1 MLLQLQTAAAAA
13 ASAVLRGSLDSHV
26 DIEGA
31 DGEHALYTAGGSL
44 VTLFEWRGV
53 RSEMDDEEL
62 SAAALRLR
70 ERLAGWLDAPG
81 RAFQIVYSR
90 DPAAARE
97 EVREATRP
105 AAEQIAA
112 QRLDMADVIEDRRRR
127 LEAACASES
136 AILAAYT
143 HPAAIA
149 AASRSAAVAAVRGGM
164 AGLPPLRGAQLPAR
178 TFEEVRQLH
187 GAMTDSLPGDF
198 LAAGQEIRRMDA
210 GEAAREIAR
219 AISPGEES
227 AGFGARL
234 AQRRPDGRATRFFGM
249 PESRAALSGDDFSAL
264 GTERLARQ
272 LLRDH
277 ASVRD
282 GVATIGSTSF
292 IAFDLAVAPE
302 ALTPFSRLIEHAAG
316 AEEPLRWR
324 MSALLESGGWAG
336 TSWKRLWSVFFTF
349 LAKTHNS
356 RIRDAF
362 RALEEIDGAEETIV
376 RYRAC
381 FAVWDEAGETSR
393 LRRAAARLRHAVE
406 RWGNARAESLAG
418 DPVACLF
425 GSVPGTGTAPTAPSA
440 AAALTDA
447 IALLPL
453 DRPSSPWP
461 AGALAMTAGSGRLWT
476 CDPGSPLR
484 DSWSDLVAGRPGS
497 GKSVLLNSMN
507 LAGLL
512 GARGRDDPAP
522 FVAVID
528 IGASS
533 AGLVS
538 MLRDALPPDRRDEA
552 VSARLRNDPS
562 CAVNIFDTPI
572 GARRPTPLG
581 RSFAVNFVRLLLG
594 DGAGGGELAGL
605 VGAAVDQAY
614 AACADGSAP
623 KRWHEAVLDDVDAAL
638 FDTGWEP
645 DDDSSWWEA
654 VDWLSDAGRWEA
666 AASAQRCAVP
676 LLPDLAAAAASPRV
690 ADNYGE
696 MRLSTGERAIDALR
710 RALAEAAAD
719 WPMLARPTV
728 FSMAQARIRV
738 IDLQDVTSRSSEPAA
753 IRSSALMYMLAR
765 HVCTEGY
772 YVAPEDAAALGLRR
786 SQRERLERAAKLS
799 RRAPKRLSIDEFHR
813 AGGLPGVVD
822 QVATDIREGRKHNV
836 QIALASQLLGDFDRR
851 LIDLATGVWI
861 CSASESDIA
870 LAAEELKLSPASVY
884 ALRHRLIGPGP
895 DGAPV
900 YAALDTK
907 GGPVRQLLRHRLGA
921 RELWAFSTTAEDVAL
936 REECTAL
943 IGSGEARRALAER
956 FPAGSARRELKRRSE
971 AASRRG
977 EAGSSI
983 AELAAEIAGLGR

>member
-1 MLLQLQTAAAAA
+1 MLLQLQNAAAVAA
-13 ASAVLRGSLDSHV
+13 NAILKGSLDSHV

-31 DGEHALYTAGGSL
+31 DGGHALYTAGGSL

-53 RSEMDDEEL
+53 RVEMDDGEL
-62 SAAALRLR
+62 SDAALRLR
-70 ERLAGWLDAPG
+70 ERLAGWLDSPG

-90 DPAAARE
+90 DPAAARD
-97 EVREATRP
+97 EVGEATRP
-105 AAEQIAA
+105 AAEQVAA

-127 LEAACASES
+127 LEAASASERVV
-136 AILAAYT
+136 LAAYT
-143 HPAAIA
+143 HPSAIAVSSRSEA
-149 AASRSAAVAAVRGGM
+149 AASVRGGM
-164 AGLPPLRGAQLPAR
+164 AGLPPLRDAQLPAK
-178 TFEEVRQLH
+178 TAEEARQLH
-187 GAMTDSLPGDF
+187 NAMADSLPGDF
-198 LAAGQEIRRMDA
+198 LAAGQEIRRLDA

-227 AGFGARL
+227 AGFRARL
-234 AQRRPDGRATRFFGM
+234 AQRRPNGRGTRFFGM
-249 PESRAALSGDDFSAL
+249 PETRAALSGDDFSAL

-282 GVATIGSTSF
+282 GVVSIGSIAF
-292 IAFDLAVAPE
+292 IPFDLAVAPE
-302 ALTPFSRLIEHAAG
+302 TLTPFSRLIEAAAG
-316 AEEPLRWR
+316 GEEPLRWR

-336 TSWKRLWSVFFTF
+336 TAWKRMWSVFFTF

-381 FAVWDEAGETSR
+381 FAVWDEAGEAAK
-393 LRRAAARLRHAVE
+393 LRRAAARMRHAVE

-425 GSVPGTGTAPTAPSA
+425 GSVPGGTAPTAPSA

-453 DRPSSPWP
+453 DRPCSPWK
-461 AGALAMTAGSGRLWT
+461 AGALAMTAGAGRLWT

-507 LAGLL
+507 LAALL

-522 FVAVID
+522 AIAVID

-533 AGLVS
+533 SGLVS
-538 MLRDALPPDRRDEA
+538 MLRDALPPDRRGEA

-572 GARRPTPLG
+572 GARIPAPLG
-581 RSFAVNFVRLLLG
+581 RGFAVNFVRLLLG

-605 VGAAVDQAY
+605 IGAAVDQAY
-614 AACADGSAP
+614 AACADDAAP
-623 KRWHEAVLDDVDAAL
+623 KRWHESVLDDVDAAL

-645 DDDSSWWEA
+645 DDDSTWWEA
-654 VDWLSDAGRWEA
+654 VDWLSDVGRWEE

-676 LLPDLAAAAASPRV
+676 LLSDLAAAAASPRV

-728 FSMAQARIRV
+728 FCMAQARIRV
-738 IDLQDVTSRSSEPAA
+738 VDLQDVTSRSSEPAA
-753 IRSSALMYMLAR
+753 VRSSALMYMLAR

-772 YVAPEDAAALGLRR
+772 YVAPEDVAGLGLRP
-786 SQRERLERAAKLS
+786 SQRGRLERAAKLA

-836 QIALASQLLGDFDRR
+836 QIALASQLLSDFDRH
-851 LIDLATGVWI
+851 LIDLATGAWI
-861 CSASESDIA
+861 CSASESDIS
-870 LAAEELKLSPASVY
+870 LAESELKLSQASVY
-884 ALRHRLIGPGP
+884 ALRHRLTGPGP

-900 YAALDTK
+900 YAALETK

-921 RELWAFSTTAEDVAL
+921 RELWAFSTTAEDIAL
-936 REECTAL
+936 REECAAL
-943 IGSGEARRALAER
+943 VGSVEARRALAER
-956 FPAGSARRELKRRSE
+956 FPSGSARGELKRRAD
-971 AASRRG
+971 AASARS

-983 AELAAEIAGLGR
+983 AGLAAEIAGRGR